1 MKNIYIVI
9 SLLFIGLFSYYCGGG
24 GGDPGKSNTLN
35 EQTVEAETS
44 EGLMVELP
52 EVFEC
57 SVEEDTLTEEQILEW
72 IDIRIN
78 DWIEDNIE
86 NFEAL
91 GLTVDDVHEIL
102 NSITIVVHDDY
113 AFPCGSGNPTS
124 FCGDF
129 IEITEEGD
137 VRLHTSIYLDKHHR
151 FPRPERLFDVVCV
164 RSTDDIH
171 RLTNNLVWS
180 RKNCFYWGS
189 IPLNEE
195 GERIGF
201 PTFTKELD
209 RLILGVEQIR
219 RVIEPF
225 DCSLPPLI
233 LCDGE
238 CVPNCET
245 DADCEVSEVCEAG
258 ECVPNCE
265 TDADC
270 EVGEVC
276 DDGYCVPPCVNDAD
290 CTVDEVCS
298 VAGDC
303 VVPPQCVTDAD
314 CAGSEVCEVGECVP
328 QCVTD
333 ADCAGS
339 EVCELG

>member
-1 MKNIYIVI
+1 M
-9 SLLFIGLFSYYCGGG
+9 
-24 GGDPGKSNTLN
+24 
-35 EQTVEAETS
+35 EAETS

-225 DCSLPPLI
+225 DCSLLPLI
-233 LCDGE
+233 VDGDGV
-238 CVPNCET
+238 VPPCET
-245 DADCEVSEVCEAG
+245 DADCEAGEVCEAGECVECREDEDCAVDEVCSVAG

-276 DDGYCVPPCVNDAD
+276 DDGECVPEC
-290 CTVDEVCS
+290 E
-298 VAGDC
+298 
-303 VVPPQCVTDAD
+303 TDVD
-314 CAGSEVCEVGECVP
+314 CAGSEVCEAGECVP
-328 QCVTD
+328 ECVTD
-333 ADCAGS
+333 VDCAGS
-339 EVCELG
+339 EVCEAGECVPECVTDVDCT